1 MIRAIILG
9 AALAAMAATAAPA
22 QSGGTLARFDSAGP
36 RILKIACGENRSV
49 DVSLETGAVTFRNC
63 EANEAAR
70 VFWDSVR
77 RMYPPRAMKA
87 GGDNCMVY
95 LSRVVVPALID
106 WRCAEEVAHMDGG
119 DDLAKEFARALIA
132 VRDHDYVEKK

>member
-1 MIRAIILG
+1 MIRAVMFG
-9 AALAAMAATAAPA
+9 VVLAAMAATAAPA
-22 QSGGTLARFDSAGP
+22 QSGGTLAAIDPAGP

-87 GGDNCMVY
+87 GGDSSCTTWGTTVTGGGG
-95 LSRVVVPALID
+95 ALNLLL
-106 WRCAEEVAHMDGG
+106 WNNGANWTLVG
-119 DDLAKEFARALIA
+119 K
-132 VRDHDYVEKK
+132 